1 MLCVNDYA
9 VFFFL
14 KIVGNPNL
22 VLISRSKTWITVL
35 ISGLNTW
42 ITRMEEGYIQYNFVS
57 KLIVGIGDVQL
68 YSTNF
73 APELFSLNSI
83 QGLKMSPL
91 CSRLLGLFWSGTL
104 GFWVAN
110 RQGQFGAWG
119 TLLHFSFL
127 FRIVFL
133 VWLANR
139 WGSSFAFCFF
149 NTNSNSTPPCKCPC
163 SFLLSIFPHPPATRS
178 ISTRMEWFRS
188 TLSLFFGL
196 SWLQTGTA
204 TVSCSL
210 LFSSPFLDS
219 RTPPLTPNSKPP
231 LSAYQIHGEE
241 PFNLI

>member
-1 MLCVNDYA
+1 MLCVNAYA
-9 VFFFL
+9 GFFFL
-14 KIVGNPNL
+14 KIVVNPIL

-57 KLIVGIGDVQL
+57 KLIVGVGDVQF

-73 APELFSLNSI
+73 ASEFFSLNSI

-110 RQGQFGAWG
+110 QRGQFGAG
-119 TLLHFSFL
+119 GPLLHFSFL
-127 FRIVFL
+127 FRVVFL
-133 VWLANR
+133 VWLVNQ
-139 WGSSFAFCFF
+139 WGSSFAFCLFS
-149 NTNSNSTPPCKCPC
+149 TNSNSTPPCKCLC
-163 SFLLSIFPHPPATRS
+163 SFLLPIFPHPPAHPPSARS
-178 ISTRMEWFRS
+178 ISTAMEWFRS
-188 TLSLFFGL
+188 SLFLFFGL

-204 TVSCSL
+204 TVPSSL
-210 LFSSPFLDS
+210 LFSSLSLDS

-231 LSAYQIHGEE
+231 LSA
-241 PFNLI
+241 